1 MVLCFSESERTSHSK
16 RLSPNHTGVPSGTR
30 PLPISLAQEG
40 STGEPLGRE
49 LPLAVLGAS
58 AQSSGKASQGTQ
70 FN

>member
-1 MVLCFSESERTSHSK
+1 M
-16 RLSPNHTGVPSGTR
+16 
-30 PLPISLAQEG
+30 
-40 STGEPLGRE
+40 GEPLGRE